1 MKLNAV
7 PICKLEKDVAKA
19 ELELTEPLL
28 DILRSQRCCLWCRVV
43 DKPDSP
49 ELVVWLH
56 DILKPARFAGFL
68 DGNIANPF
76 TVQQSMRLVSIYS
89 F

>member
-1 MKLNAV
+1 MKLNVV
-7 PICKLEKDVAKA
+7 PIFKLEKDVAKA

-43 DKPDSP
+43 DKSDSP

-56 DILKPARFAGFL
+56 DILKPARFADFL
-68 DGNIANPF
+68 DSNIANPIV
-76 TVQQSMRLVSIYS
+76 VQKTMRLVSVYS